1 MSFELLKN
9 SFLLASGSTL
19 LAGALGFSVAI
30 WTAGLKKVLQRLV
43 SAAAVRSMA
52 LPECLQANCW
62 LELLGNNG
70 AWKNWLPLTIY
81 SFPGA
86 VWLLTLALWPIS
98 FAFALAALQGI
109 DRSHFDLEPRLRGIL
124 LVRHLLWPA
133 SNRGLLHAAILTF
146 VLALNNFAVP
156 ALLQVRVLP
165 AQVWIQ
171 FETNLNVMS
180 ALLRSL
186 PLIVAPLVLLC
197 LWRNPLPAWSGE
209 RKDSAPAFRRQLG
222 TKWMICLGTLSF
234 LLLVCSTGLPLWQLL
249 GQERTWN
256 QLSTAWSAAS
266 PVVWNTLFVA
276 VMASSTSMLLGLLI
290 ARMRAGRLLWLL
302 FFTPGVLLGIVL
314 VTVFNR
320 DALDFI
326 YRSLSIVII
335 AWTIRYCAV
344 GWHTVRLAF
353 LGVDKAKEETARL
366 LGASR
371 WQLMRYVEAPGN
383 WPKLAVGWYLI

>member
-1 MSFELLKN
+1 MSLELLNN
-9 SFLLASGSTL
+9 SFLLATGTTL
-19 LAGALGFSVAI
+19 LAGGLGFSIAI
-30 WTAGLKKVLQRLV
+30 WTSGLEERFQRLIV
-43 SAAAVRSMA
+43 GLAVISLA
-52 LPECLQANCW
+52 FPAFLQANCW

-180 ALLRSL
+180 ALVRSL

-197 LWRNPLPAWSGE
+197 LWRNPLPAWSGA
-209 RKDSAPAFRRQLG
+209 RKD
-222 TKWMICLGTLSF
+222 
-234 LLLVCSTGLPLWQLL
+234 
-249 GQERTWN
+249 
-256 QLSTAWSAAS
+256 
-266 PVVWNTLFVA
+266 
-276 VMASSTSMLLGLLI
+276 
-290 ARMRAGRLLWLL
+290 
-302 FFTPGVLLGIVL
+302 
-314 VTVFNR
+314 
-320 DALDFI
+320 
-326 YRSLSIVII
+326 
-335 AWTIRYCAV
+335 
-344 GWHTVRLAF
+344 
-353 LGVDKAKEETARL
+353 
-366 LGASR
+366 
-371 WQLMRYVEAPGN
+371 
-383 WPKLAVGWYLI
+383 